1 MPISRSTLPL
11 RSMLVALG
19 LLAVAASRLNA
30 TPAGVAVLRDAPWSP
45 GDTAREGAG
54 EFEVLI
60 CAAKL
65 QRDHRAAGIVGV
77 GNRHGMFVNSA
88 ERALRHLALRGF
100 PIAKLAQ
107 GGDVAAD
114 PDQLFI
120 DARGLNE
127 NDAASVLA
135 RCLERHG
142 TPPKSVNP
150 ERPTA
155 RELAAIRK
163 HLQPFREAFA
173 VAASPRVAL
182 K

>member
-1 MPISRSTLPL
+1 MPITRSTQPL
-11 RSMLVALG
+11 RPLFVALG
-19 LLAVAASRLNA
+19 LLAVGASRLSA

-45 GDTAREGAG
+45 GDTVREGAG

-65 QRDHRAAGIVGV
+65 QRDHRVAGIVGV
-77 GNRHGMFVNSA
+77 GNRHGMFVSSA

-114 PDQLFI
+114 PDQLF
-120 DARGLNE
+120 L
-127 NDAASVLA
+127 DAAGLSENEAAAILA

-142 TPPKSVNP
+142 TPPKAANP
-150 ERPTA
+150 EMPTS

-173 VAASPRVAL
+173 VAASPRLAL